1 MKPVTMLLLLL
12 FANHFGRSQ
21 QIAQLTD
28 STIVRDSAGK
38 TYSYGAWRKMLSS
51 WNYGVIPT
59 EPSKINSEY
68 LIIHLTEEQKE
79 QMSRQMPKPR
89 ESEFFKTG
97 KEISNFKATDINGNK
112 INIKELK
119 GKIVVLN
126 FWFINCPP
134 CRKEIPE
141 LNEMV
146 NDYKD
151 STNIVFLGVAND
163 YKEELQE
170 FLKNNPFDYTII
182 DNGRYIAGKYSIR
195 SFPTNVILDKAG
207 HVYFHSSG
215 LGAWTV
221 TWLRKSIEELLAN
234 NY

>member
-1 MKPVTMLLLLL
+1 
-12 FANHFGRSQ
+12 
-21 QIAQLTD
+21 
-28 STIVRDSAGK
+28 
-38 TYSYGAWRKMLSS
+38 
-51 WNYGVIPT
+51 
-59 EPSKINSEY
+59 
-68 LIIHLTEEQKE
+68 
-79 QMSRQMPKPR
+79 MSRQMPKPR